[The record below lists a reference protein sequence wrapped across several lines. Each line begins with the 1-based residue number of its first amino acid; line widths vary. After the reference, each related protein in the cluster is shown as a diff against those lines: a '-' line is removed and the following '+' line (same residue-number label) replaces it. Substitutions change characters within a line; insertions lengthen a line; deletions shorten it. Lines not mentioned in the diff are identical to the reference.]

1 MRDTE
6 ERRRSLNA
14 KRTFEN
20 LFNLDFIPIVNEND
34 TIATSE
40 IKYGD
45 NDRLASRV
53 AQITNADTLI
63 LLSDVDGL
71 YTKNPKLF
79 KDAKL
84 IKKVKNLNEDLK
96 KY

>member
-1 MRDTE
+1 M
-6 ERRRSLNA
+6 
-14 KRTFEN
+14 
-20 LFNLDFIPIVNEND
+20 VNEND

-71 YTKNPKLF
+71 YTKNPKKFIL
-79 KDAKL
+79 KVLMNMVVVECKL
-84 IKKVKNLNEDLK
+84 KLK
-96 KY
+96 QQKFANYQEVVWLLLMDYSKAQ